1 MPDKSTIKTNPLEL
15 LDQNNEDPKGED
27 SIAIDTSPIVKRGRG
42 RPRKYA
48 NITLFLQ
55 DDVNYETSR

>member
-1 MPDKSTIKTNPLEL
+1 MLDESTIETNLLEPP
-15 LDQNNEDPKGED
+15 DQNNEDPKGED

-48 NITLFLQ
+48 NITLFL
-55 DDVNYETSR
+55 